1 MTSAWRASEP
11 HHEEA
16 RGLEVPSSLS
26 FVHILLL
33 LAAAFLVG
41 LRVFRETQPKGADDE
56 QTLQLQRF
64 AKVAS
69 IGLVVLLIAVIVGY
83 NLNTFHTAKA
93 IQ

>member
-1 MTSAWRASEP
+1 MPT
-11 HHEEA
+11 
-16 RGLEVPSSLS
+16 SLS

-41 LRVFRETQPKGADDE
+41 LRIFRETQPKGAAEDE

-64 AKVAS
+64 AKAAS
-69 IGLVVLLIAVIVGY
+69 IGLVVLLIAVIVGF
-83 NLNTFHTAKA
+83 NFGMFDTAKV